1 MAIYRI
7 FRERPFEPEAV
18 ISMSRA
24 YESVLVALQLTDRQD
39 PFTEIVAKKIVEIAE
54 TGELDPDRLRN
65 RALEEIRRIDK

>member
-1 MAIYRI
+1 
-7 FRERPFEPEAV
+7 
-18 ISMSRA
+18 MSRA

-39 PFTEIVAKKIVEIAE
+39 PLTEIVAKKIVEIAE